1 MVWTPENIERVKAMA
16 ASGLSATQV
25 AGQIGGVSRNSII
38 GIAHRNKF
46 QFTGKSGNPNPPGS
60 TRTAPDRVFI
70 PKSAIAP
77 LKPGEAFP
85 QSRLIPFA
93 DLERGECRFPFG
105 NSDFRFCALPV
116 VEGRSY
122 CRHHTIVTMQPR

>member
-1 MVWTPENIERVKAMA
+1 MVWTPENIERVRAMA

-46 QFTGKSGNPNPPGS
+46 QFTGRAGNPNPAGS
-60 TRTAPDRVFI
+60 TRAAPDRVFI
-70 PKSAIAP
+70 PKPTIAP
-77 LKPGEAFP
+77 IKPGEVFP
-85 QSRLIPFA
+85 ESRMVCFEELGR
-93 DLERGECRFPFG
+93 DECRFPFG
-105 NSDFRFCALPV
+105 HSDFRFCALPV

-122 CRHHTIVTMQPR
+122 CWHHTIVTMQPR